1 MSDIIIDLNDYKSS
15 DENIQLSIED
25 AIKQEVQDE
34 FRDPVFIQDS
44 SINYREQFLKKYEK
58 YEPYIVDD
66 SYVEEEDKRNLLK
79 YSKEIVDLEYRAF
92 PSPMYEILIEKIYKD
107 TIRNMNKEDYLKEKE
122 ELKKKSFLE
131 KEMDK
136 IYNSNKF

>member
-1 MSDIIIDLNDYKSS
+1 MSDIIVDLNDYKSS
-15 DENIQLSIED
+15 YENIQLSIED

-34 FRDPVFIQDS
+34 FRDPVFIQDA